1 MTIRRPEVLFLAHRV
16 PYPPDKGD
24 RIRTYHLLRHLAR
37 RATVH
42 LAALADEPVTEAT
55 KAALHTLCAR
65 VAVVHRG
72 RWAPW
77 IRAMGAA
84 LGGRTITTSVFYSPA
99 LARVIRRWAA
109 QTPFHASLAS
119 SSGMI
124 PYQRLPGLREVPAVV
139 DLIDVDSQKWF
150 DYAAKARGLRAW
162 IYRTEGRRLRRL
174 EQTLPQWARA
184 GTLVSEAETELFHR
198 FCPWD
203 NVHAV
208 TNGVDLDYFRPC
220 VPAPVEDRACVF
232 VGALDYRPNVDAV
245 CWFSKEV
252 WPQLRQRCGDV
263 RFRLVGRR
271 PVAEVLRLGQIPGV
285 EVIGQVPDVRPAMA
299 QSAVAVAPL
308 RIARGIQNKVLEAM
322 ALARPLVASPLALVG
337 LGRRP
342 DLPALTAATCSEW
355 VEHIAHLL
363 DDAPLRRRLGETG
376 RKYVETY
383 HHWDRCLEP
392 FGTLLRLP
400 DATDIISPRLPG
412 SPLPGTPADIDRT
425 TASLSLDV
433 VPGTA

>member
-299 QSAVAVAPL
+299 QSAVAVAPF
-308 RIARGIQNKVLEAM
+308 
-322 ALARPLVASPLALVG
+322 ALPAAFKTKFSRQWPW
-337 LGRRP
+337 LGRWSLLLWP
-342 DLPALTAATCSEW
+342 WSVWAA
-355 VEHIAHLL
+355 
-363 DDAPLRRRLGETG
+363 API
-376 RKYVETY
+376 
-383 HHWDRCLEP
+383 CP
-392 FGTLLRLP
+392 P
-400 DATDIISPRLPG
+400 
-412 SPLPGTPADIDRT
+412 
-425 TASLSLDV
+425 
-433 VPGTA
+433 